1 MHKQSILKSIAFVA
15 LSLSIFISSCK
26 KDTITPTTPT
36 TSTTPTTPTP
46 GDADGV
52 LAAVRTKISVNTPV
66 IGTVSY
72 DIGLAVA
79 AFGSTSANFAA
90 GTFTDAGAITSNTKT
105 LTKQS
110 NNTYMYQLGTTDYTG
125 IDYSSNVS
133 WTVAGAGSIPA
144 FSKNLGNV
152 FPTFPTITSGTTINK
167 SSAFTITNDA
177 VSGADSILY
186 VITSGNNT
194 LKKTLVGTATSCT
207 FSVSELSV
215 LNATTSAL
223 IQVNAYNATLEIVSG
238 KKIYYVNEATD
249 NKMPSTVQ

>member
-1 MHKQSILKSIAFVA
+1 MHKHSILKTFAFA
-15 LSLSIFISSCK
+15 IFCFSIFITSCK
-26 KDTITPTTPT
+26 KETVTPTTP

-110 NNTYMYQLGTTDYTG
+110 NNAYIYQLGTTDYEG

-144 FSKNLGNV
+144 ITKNLGNV
-152 FPTFPTITSGTTINK
+152 FPTFPTITSGTTITK
-167 SSAFTITNDA
+167 TSPFTITHDA

-186 VITSGNNT
+186 VITTGSTT
-194 LKKTLVGTATSCT
+194 LKKTLGGSSTSCT
-207 FSVSELSV
+207 FTASELSA
-215 LNATTSAL
+215 LSASTSAL
-223 IQVNAYNATLEIVSG
+223 IQVNAYNATFEILSG
-238 KKIYYVNEATD
+238 KKIYYINEATD